1 LAPADLTR
9 LAHKRWQALVAFAR
23 DRSAFYRQ
31 LYAGLPVGVPERLD
45 ALPVVTKKMIMDGFD
60 QVLTNPASRRAA
72 LNQFLADPSQVGRP
86 FAGALAVWASSGTSG
101 EPGVF
106 VHDAPALAVYDALQL
121 FRFRGA
127 TAAFDG
133 GPAPF
138 APGRFALVAA
148 TGGHFAGVASVE
160 RLRSLYPWMART
172 LRVFSLMQPLA
183 DLVGQL
189 NDYQPDVVATY
200 PTVAAQLAL
209 EQESGRLAI
218 APMQIWTGG
227 ECLSAATRHRVECAT
242 GAVVREEYGASEFP
256 SIGVG
261 CAGGWLHVNADWVVL
276 EGVDEQ
282 YRPVAVGQ
290 ASHTTLLSNLANRLQ
305 PLIRY
310 DLGDSITVRPDA
322 CECGNRLPAIRVQ
335 GRGDDLLELAT
346 RAGARVVLLP
356 LVLTTVLEEGADL
369 YDFQLVQ
376 TGPRSLRLHVGL
388 HDAPKAQPARAA
400 LERFLLGQALGE
412 IPIELSAEPPVRAA
426 VGGKLRRIVRAK
438 ARSRGDAAGANDIAD
453 TNAW

>member
-1 LAPADLTR
+1 
-9 LAHKRWQALVAFAR
+9 
-23 DRSAFYRQ
+23 
-31 LYAGLPVGVPERLD
+31 
-45 ALPVVTKKMIMDGFD
+45 
-60 QVLTNPASRRAA
+60 
-72 LNQFLADPSQVGRP
+72 
-86 FAGALAVWASSGTSG
+86 
-101 EPGVF
+101 
-106 VHDAPALAVYDALQL
+106 
-121 FRFRGA
+121 
-127 TAAFDG
+127 
-133 GPAPF
+133 
-138 APGRFALVAA
+138 
-148 TGGHFAGVASVE
+148 
-160 RLRSLYPWMART
+160 
-172 LRVFSLMQPLA
+172 
-183 DLVGQL
+183 
-189 NDYQPDVVATY
+189 
-200 PTVAAQLAL
+200 
-209 EQESGRLAI
+209 
-218 APMQIWTGG
+218 
-227 ECLSAATRHRVECAT
+227 
-242 GAVVREEYGASEFP
+242 VVREEYGASEFP